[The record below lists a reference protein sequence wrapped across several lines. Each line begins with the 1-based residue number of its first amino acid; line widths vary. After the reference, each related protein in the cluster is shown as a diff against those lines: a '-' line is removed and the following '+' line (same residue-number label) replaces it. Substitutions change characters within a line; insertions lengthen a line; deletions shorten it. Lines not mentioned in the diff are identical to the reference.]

1 MQKKAYADVKV
12 ANRTIKC
19 LRGSEL
25 GCSHRLRTK
34 TTSSPTIRP
43 GPSARLTLFNEE
55 GGREL
60 KRRARQVSKSQRSSL
75 GQRSVDSWK
84 FLPSPT
90 RSRLGHKIWELEFSV
105 EPLDNKNAES
115 LSWGPLSYSMY
126 EVARSSYPRC

>member
-1 MQKKAYADVKV
+1 MLAQSPRGYLTQFVLTLTDRQAKTGTVDAKKAYADVKV

-55 GGREL
+55 GEG
-60 KRRARQVSKSQRSSL
+60 S
-75 GQRSVDSWK
+75 
-84 FLPSPT
+84 
-90 RSRLGHKIWELEFSV
+90 
-105 EPLDNKNAES
+105 
-115 LSWGPLSYSMY
+115 
-126 EVARSSYPRC
+126 